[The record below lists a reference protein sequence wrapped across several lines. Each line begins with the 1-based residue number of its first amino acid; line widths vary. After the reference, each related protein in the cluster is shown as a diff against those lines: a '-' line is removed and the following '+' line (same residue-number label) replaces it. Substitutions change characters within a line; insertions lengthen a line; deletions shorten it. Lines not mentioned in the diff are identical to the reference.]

1 MNILLFGA
9 TGLTGKEVMIQ
20 ALENNY
26 NVIAV
31 VREPKNI
38 IINHTNLNIVKGDI
52 LNIETFEKFV
62 NDVDV
67 IISTVGTG
75 TSLKK
80 AYKPT
85 TLYSDGYRNIIDAM
99 NKYNKK
105 RFIAL
110 LSVGTVPDPNEA
122 LIHKTVIRPMLKG
135 TYEDMRRAE
144 SILDKNRNILWTGIR
159 PLRLNNKSKTGAYRI
174 SKTVLPEN
182 GVNISRADVADL
194 ILKQINSDEFT
205 HEYVT
210 IAD

>member
-20 ALENNY
+20 ALEKNY

-52 LNIETFEKFV
+52 LNIEIFEKFV
-62 NDVDV
+62 KDVDV

-85 TLYSDGYRNIIDAM
+85 TLYSDGFANIIELM

-122 LIHKTVIRPMLKG
+122 LIHKTVIHPMLKG

-144 SILDKNRNILWTGIR
+144 SLLAKNKNILWTGIR
-159 PLRLNNKSKTGAYRI
+159 PLRLNNKPKTGTYRI
-174 SKTVLPEN
+174 AKIILPKN

-194 ILKQINSDEFT
+194 ILKQINSDKFI